1 MKHFT
6 FTSDKTNYSPVS
18 FIILFF
24 ICHFVQAQNPVIDSL
39 KGQLNEPLTQ
49 ADRADVFNELS
60 YEFFLEDIDS
70 SQFYAESA
78 ILISKEISGQKLLS
92 TAYTRM
98 ADVKNK
104 LKDFHTARVYLDSS
118 LILETE
124 LKDTLGIARAM
135 TRIASMYKS
144 QKQWKNAL
152 TNGRKAVKIYQAS
165 ENPKNYATALTTLA
179 NIFGQMSEFDSSVFY
194 HQKSLTIRREN
205 QIISG
210 IAASLLNIGNLHW
223 QMKKPELSLQYSRES
238 LQIYDSLGRSF
249 SIAKVLTNMG
259 NALFDLEQ
267 FEEAEKQHLR
277 SLEIREPIEHLKKYL
292 PVNYTGLGNIAY
304 ARKNWSEAKTFHT
317 KAYELRKNYESELT
331 YISEINLGNIERM
344 TKRYPEAVQ
353 YYLSAL
359 KTIRELKILHKHP
372 EVPLWLSA
380 TYGYLGNSQKAAEY
394 LKLFNDISHKNDLKI
409 SRANNLEERLKEERS
424 ERLLAQK
431 EAEKQEAINDRQNT
445 IIYSLVAGIILIIL
459 LFFTIFRISQL
470 RNRNRA
476 SKQLEALQQERIQQL
491 IKEKELEAINAMVE
505 GQENERLRIAR
516 DLHDR
521 LGGTLSIVKMHFKS
535 VEESIEDLKEKNV
548 KQYKEANNLLD
559 EACDEVRKIA
569 HDMASG
575 VLMKFGLVPALNALK
590 ETVEKA
596 GQLKMNLI
604 DIGLEERLSYN
615 YEINIYR
622 IVQELLTNTL
632 KHAKATEMSLQ
643 LFRKENSLSI
653 VVEDNGIG
661 FNSENKDTLQGIGLK
676 NIESR
681 VYKFDGEINI
691 DSGKGAGTTITIDLP
706 LNKDKL

>member
-1 MKHFT
+1 MKHLT
-6 FTSDKTNYSPVS
+6 FTSDKTNYSPLS
-18 FIILFF
+18 FIILFLL
-24 ICHFVQAQNPVIDSL
+24 CHFAQAQTPIIDSL
-39 KGQLNEPLTQ
+39 KNQLN
-49 ADRADVFNELS
+49 RAFTPVEKANLFNELS
-60 YEFFLEDIDS
+60 YELFTEDLDS
-70 SQFYAESA
+70 SLFYAESA
-78 ILISKEISGQKLLS
+78 IALSKQTSSKKLLS
-92 TAYTRM
+92 TAYTRL
-98 ADVKNK
+98 ADVKDA
-104 LKDFHTARVYLDSS
+104 LKDYSTARLYLDSS
-118 LILETE
+118 LILEKE
-124 LKDTLGIARAM
+124 LKDTLGMARAM

-144 QKQWKNAL
+144 QKKWENAL
-152 TNGRKAVKIYQAS
+152 INGREAVKIYEAT
-165 ENPKNYATALTTLA
+165 ENPKNYATSLTTLA
-179 NIFGQMSEFDSSVFY
+179 NIFGQMSEFDSSLFY
-194 HQKSLTIRREN
+194 HQRSLLINREN
-205 QIISG
+205 G
-210 IAASLLNIGNLHW
+210 LKAGTAASLLNLGNLHW
-223 QMKKPELSLQYSRES
+223 QMKNPELSLQYSRES
-238 LQIYDSLGRSF
+238 LQIYESLGWSF
-249 SIAKVLTNMG
+249 SIAKVLTNLG
-259 NALFDLEQ
+259 NALFDLEN
-267 FEEAEKQHLR
+267 FDESEKQHLR
-277 SLEIREPIEHLKKYL
+277 SLEIRESNPKLKKYL
-292 PVNYTGLGNIAY
+292 PLNYTSLGNIAY
-304 ARKNWSEAKTFHT
+304 ARKDWFEAKRLHT
-317 KAYELRKNYESELT
+317 RAYQLRKDYGSELT

-344 TKRYPEAVQ
+344 AKKYPEAVE

-359 KTIRELKILHKHP
+359 KKIRELKILHKHP

-380 TYGYLGNSQKAAEY
+380 TYGYLGDSEKAAYY
-394 LKLFNDISHKNDLKI
+394 LKLYNDISHENDLKI

-424 ERLLAQK
+424 NRLIAQN
-431 EAEKQEAINDRQNT
+431 EAEKQEAISDRQTT
-445 IIYSLVAGIILIIL
+445 IIYSLIIGIILVIL

-548 KQYKEANNLLD
+548 RQYKEANNLLD

-575 VLMKFGLVPALNALK
+575 VLMKFGLVAALNALK
-590 ETVEKA
+590 ETVETA
-596 GQLKMNLI
+596 GQLKLNLI

-632 KHAKATEMSLQ
+632 KHAKASEMSLQ

-653 VVEDNGIG
+653 VVEDDGIG
-661 FNSENKDTLQGIGLK
+661 FDTERMDLIRGLGLK

-681 VYKFDGEINI
+681 VYKFNGEINM

-706 LNKDKL
+706 LNEDKL